1 MQNLYLH
8 SPEVSGQHNKDIHMA
23 QLLGIMVSSDKHL
36 DYVVNLTEAA
46 RNKDLLVKIFFT
58 GRSVLL
64 TQKDAFKQLVGKAQ
78 LYVCDVSFRSN
89 GLEGREV
96 PGVGFKEFVTQARNA
111 EMLEE
116 CDRYLVL

>member
-1 MQNLYLH
+1 
-8 SPEVSGQHNKDIHMA
+8 MA

-36 DYVVNLTEAA
+36 DYVINLTVAA
-46 RNKDLLVKIFFT
+46 YSKDIQVKIFFT

-64 TQKDAFKQLVGKAQ
+64 TQKEEFKELVGRAQ
-78 LYVCDVSFRSN
+78 LYVCDVSFRAN
-89 GLEGREV
+89 GLEGKEV

-116 CDRYLVL
+116 SDRYLVL